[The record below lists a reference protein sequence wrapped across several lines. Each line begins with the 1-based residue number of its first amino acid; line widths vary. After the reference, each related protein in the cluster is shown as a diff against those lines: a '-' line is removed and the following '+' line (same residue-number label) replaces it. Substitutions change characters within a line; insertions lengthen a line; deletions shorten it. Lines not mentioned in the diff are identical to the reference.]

1 MNNNMDNKDIIVGI
15 LIVTIILLII
25 MLYFKVR

>member
-25 MLYFKVR
+25 MLYFKAR